1 MYWSLDKDM
10 EQNKKVYE
18 GIIQTPYKDLETL
31 KEDLTS
37 FMEMNFDEG
46 VLQNEIHLAKDWS
59 PPNTTHEEIVRK
71 TISRIKEEIIIDW
84 FLYWNQEITG
94 EEGIS
99 FNVSELIK
107 NEDYLKQKDLLN
119 REGEKPEANEEEV
132 IRGNMFLFISG
143 VIENWL
149 KSAYEEKQQHESD
162 QSFKN

>member
-1 MYWSLDKDM
+1 
-10 EQNKKVYE
+10 KKVFE
-18 GIIQTPYKDLETL
+18 DIIQTPYKNLETL

-46 VLQNEIHLAKDWS
+46 VLRYEIYLAIDWS

-107 NEDYLKQKDLLN
+107 NKDYLKQKDLLN

-149 KSAYEEKQQHESD
+149 KSAYEEKQQRESD
-162 QSFKN
+162 QSFKS